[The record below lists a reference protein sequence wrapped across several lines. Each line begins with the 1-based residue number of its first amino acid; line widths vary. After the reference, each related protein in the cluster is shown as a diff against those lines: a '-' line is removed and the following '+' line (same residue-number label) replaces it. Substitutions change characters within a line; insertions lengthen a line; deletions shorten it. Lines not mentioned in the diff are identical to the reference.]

1 MIQRNNNLSVLPFY
15 QDEAEQNH
23 RRSYAYG
30 EVYPL
35 YCPLGGVPP
44 FQIIRDHD
52 GAGVPNVYLYKA
64 DGTLVGDIR
73 AAMETAGLQVREFAD
88 YGYDVVVFPAIA
100 PQTLTTEEGRYY
112 LKLQMSDGVVYW
124 SDIFTVIA
132 SMGGNINI
140 QWYDIED
147 LVMDGSRIVYAN
159 NDEHIIYRNSL
170 WLGTQLGKPEYV
182 FEEDGETRDGMFF
195 AEKMISYKRYKCTIL
210 APEYLCDVMR
220 FIGLSDFINVID
232 QFGNTYR
239 CDTFL
244 ITPKWE
250 VQGDLA
256 SVEIEFTCDTVAKKI
271 GRGRIYIGSFN
282 DDYNDDYDITTI
294 E

>member
-15 QDEAEQNH
+15 KDEAEQNH

-35 YCPLGGVPP
+35 YTPMGSVPP
-44 FQIIRDHD
+44 FQIICPYEAID
-52 GAGVPNVYLYKA
+52 AVTAVTLYKA
-64 DGTLVGDIR
+64 DGTVVKANMLSE
-73 AAMETAGLQVREFAD
+73 MTGLTMRKFAD
-88 YGYDVVVFPAIA
+88 YGYSVVLFPSVS
-100 PQTLTTEEGRYY
+100 PTTLTTEEGRYY
-112 LKLQMSDGVVYW
+112 LRVQLLSGTYY
-124 SDIFTVIA
+124 SDIFTVIG
-132 SMGGNINI
+132 SVGGNINI

-147 LVMDGSRIVYAN
+147 LVMDGSRIVYT
-159 NDEHIIYRNSL
+159 NDNDKIIYRNSL

-220 FIGLSDFINVID
+220 FIGLSDFINVVD

-271 GRGRIYIGSFN
+271 GRGRIYLGSFN